1 MNVSELIIQ
10 NPEPGT
16 SRVMFCGDVV
26 TFTLTVPAEKRGMA
40 WIRTNLGRAE
50 ISRNE
55 IIARV
60 DRNEIKLDEAWHD
73 IQMIRQGPS
82 VFEITLPLCEVGH
95 FKAKCFFW
103 AEDSDEPVWPTG
115 EDSVINV
122 EPAGTCCA
130 NIVYN
135 AFVRQ
140 FGPTRSQ
147 GQDLKKEEGDCIR
160 LLDQKGYAVIPS
172 SGKFRDLSEKIDF
185 IFNDL
190 GCRAIHLLPIHPTPT
205 TYGRMGRFGSPYA
218 ALNFTDVDPALAEFD
233 SSATPLEQFIALV
246 DKAHSSSGY
255 VILDIAINHTGW
267 AASIH
272 EKHPEWLVRDEEGNI
287 EVPGAWGVVWA
298 DLTRLDYS
306 KKALWR
312 YMADIFLLWCGR
324 GVDGFRCDAGY
335 MIPVP
340 AWEYIVAR
348 VKQEYPDTLFFLE
361 GLGGPLEATWEIL
374 NKANFNWAYSELF
387 QIYDR
392 RAFEAYLPRAI
403 SISEKFG
410 HMIHFAETH
419 DNQRLAATSILFA
432 QMRTS
437 ISALFSV
444 CGGFGFANGVE
455 WFAKEKINV
464 HDSVSLNWGAKINQV
479 DHIRRLNLILRTH
492 PAFGP
497 NVKLNL
503 VQEGQGNYLVLSRS
517 IPTTQREILV
527 IANLDCDKKQEALW
541 KKGQLGSDG
550 TQPGE
555 AVSDVFFDLVTEKR
569 VVAKVDRDLLRVTL
583 EPGEVMALTRHQRDI
598 ELLKKAD
605 MENEPMPWRVVR
617 QKQKACV
624 LRIVTTLAG
633 YNDVSGIDLDHEADA
648 LIKDP
653 LEFVR
658 SFNPDG
664 KESRV
669 VVWEWDKD
677 VRRKVMIPH
686 GFFLMVVASDPF
698 RAEIR
703 TPSKDGITIEQNE
716 SLATDDGRNFAIFLP
731 HDTRGRFIE
740 HTLRIRVF
748 TRGKAEEA
756 AAPLVHLPGTQTVF
770 VSSTF
775 TGKAIS
781 KDPTL
786 KLLGVNHRGG
796 MMRAF
801 AWWGRIE
808 SRYDALLAANIN
820 PDYPEDRWMALARFR
835 IWVIYQGYS
844 RELTLDCLESF
855 TFSYANMGLWRFRV
869 PTSEGSH
876 CPIEITLRMVEH
888 KNAVEMIVKRLS
900 GSSRKH
906 LLGDDKKVTLVI
918 RPDLE
923 HRSFHETSKAWQGPE
938 SLWKSAVSMI
948 KNGFSFVPD
957 VSRCTLSVKASD
969 GSFVEEPEW
978 QYMVHRSLDAQ
989 RGLDPYSDLFS
1000 PGYFTTTL
1008 GGSQA
1013 LLVLAHVT
1021 CSKEDQRELFPMD
1034 VNSSDSEFAG
1044 IDPELTR
1051 VWPLSEALDQS
1062 LDAFVVTRGQDKS
1075 VIAGYPWFLDW
1086 GRDSLIFSRAL
1097 IQAERLE
1104 DARKILRLFGRFEQ
1118 NGTLPNMISGNDA
1131 RNRNTSD
1138 APMWFLAAAREMVE
1152 KDGLTFLDEPL
1163 GYRTI
1168 RKVLLSIGNAYIRG
1182 TVTGVAMDP
1191 ETGLIYSPSHFTWMD
1206 TNYPAGTP
1214 REGYP
1219 IEIQALW
1226 AYGLDFL
1233 AAIDPEGAHDWA
1245 RYSILVKESVR
1256 SLFFLEQKGYFS
1268 DCLHSRGMAPA
1279 RRAVVDDALRPNQ
1292 LFLISLGV
1300 IQDEDMCI
1308 PALEHCMALLVP
1320 GGIRTLDDRKVV
1332 HPLEIKGPTGLLNDP
1347 LHPYWG
1353 HYLGDEDTRRKP
1365 AYHNGTA
1372 WTWVFPVFCEAWG
1385 KIFGPKG
1392 EMTAISWLTSSVEL
1406 MRCGAAG
1413 FLPEIMDGDAPHKPR
1428 GCDAQAWGTSELA
1441 RVWRKFTWK

>member
-1 MNVSELIIQ
+1 MNVSELIAQ
-10 NPEPGT
+10 NPKPGT
-16 SRVMFCGDVV
+16 SQVMFCGDIV
-26 TFTLTVPAEKRGMA
+26 TFTLTIPAEVSGMA
-40 WIRTNLGRAE
+40 WIRTNLGRVA

-60 DRNEIKLDEAWHD
+60 DRNEIKLNEAWHD
-73 IQMIRQGPS
+73 IQMVRQGPAL
-82 VFEITLPLCEVGH
+82 FAITLPLSEAGH

-103 AEDSDEPVWPTG
+103 AKDSDEPVWPPG
-115 EDSVINV
+115 EDCVINV

-147 GQDLKKEEGDCIR
+147 GLVLNKDEGECIR
-160 LLDQKGYAVIPS
+160 SLDQKGYAVIPS

-185 IFNDL
+185 IFNEL
-190 GCRAIHLLPIHPTPT
+190 GCRAVHLLPIHPTPT

-233 SSATPLEQFIALV
+233 SSETPLEQFIALV
-246 DKAHSSSGY
+246 DKIHSSSGY

-272 EKHPEWLVRDEEGNI
+272 EKHPEWLVRDEEGEI

-348 VKQEYPDTLFFLE
+348 VKKEYPDTLFFLE
-361 GLGGPLEATWEIL
+361 GLGGPLKATREIL

-387 QIYDR
+387 QTYDR
-392 RAFEAYLPRAI
+392 WAFEAYLPSAI

-419 DNQRLAATSILFA
+419 DNQRLAATSLCFA
-432 QMRTS
+432 KMRTS
-437 ISALFSV
+437 VCALFSV
-444 CGGFGFANGVE
+444 CGGFGFTNGVE

-464 HDSVSLNWGAKINQV
+464 HDSPSLNWGAKINQTE
-479 DHIRRLNLILRTH
+479 HIRRLNLILRTH

-503 VQEGQGNYLVLSRS
+503 VQEGQGNYLALSRS
-517 IPTTQREILV
+517 IKATKREIVV
-527 IANLDCDKKQEALW
+527 IANLDCDKKQEVIWRA
-541 KKGQLGSDG
+541 GQISEDSIQQGSL
-550 TQPGE
+550 
-555 AVSDVFFDLVTEKR
+555 VDLVTEKR
-569 VVAKVDRDLLRVTL
+569 VAVKNDRNLFRVTL
-583 EPGEVMALTRHQRDI
+583 QPGEVMALTQDQREI

-605 MENEPMPWRVVR
+605 IENKPIPERVAR
-617 QKQKACV
+617 QKQRACV
-624 LRIVTTLAG
+624 LKIVTTLAG
-633 YNDVSGIDLDHEADA
+633 YNDVSGIDLDFEAEA
-648 LIKDP
+648 LVKNP

-664 KESRV
+664 RESRV

-677 VRRKVMIPH
+677 VQRKVMIPH
-686 GFFLMVVASDPF
+686 DFFLMVVANDPF
-698 RAEIR
+698 RAAIR
-703 TPSKDGITIEQNE
+703 TSNKGTVNTIEQNE
-716 SLATDDGRNFAIFLP
+716 SLATADGRHFAIFLP
-731 HDTRGRFIE
+731 HDTRGRIIE
-740 HTLRIRVF
+740 HTLRIKVF
-748 TRGKAEEA
+748 TREEA
-756 AAPLVHLPGTQTVF
+756 KQATAPLVHLPGTQNVL
-770 VSSTF
+770 VPSTF

-781 KDPTL
+781 KDPSL

-801 AWWGRIE
+801 AWWGRLE

-820 PDYPEDRWMALARFR
+820 PDYPEDRWMALSRFR
-835 IWVIYQGYS
+835 IWVIFQGYS

-855 TFSYANMGLWRFRV
+855 TFSYSNLGLWRFRV
-869 PTSEGSH
+869 PTSEGNH
-876 CPIEITLRMVEH
+876 CPIDITLRMIEY
-888 KNAVEMIVKRLS
+888 KNAVEMIVTRSS
-900 GSSRKH
+900 GSPRKN
-906 LLGDDKKVTLVI
+906 LLGNDKKITLII

-923 HRSFHETSKAWQGPE
+923 HRSFHETAKAWQGPE
-938 SLWKSAVSMI
+938 DKWKSSISMVT
-948 KNGFSFVPD
+948 NGFSFAPD
-957 VSRCTLSVKASD
+957 VNRCTLRVKASD
-969 GSFVEEPEW
+969 ANFVSEPEW
-978 QYMVHRSLDAQ
+978 QYMVHRPLDAQ
-989 RGLDPYSDLFS
+989 RGLDPDSDLFS

-1008 GGSQA
+1008 HANKA

-1021 CSKEDQRELFPMD
+1021 CTRENERGFLPMD
-1034 VNSSDSEFAG
+1034 ENDSN
-1044 IDPELTR
+1044 PELIESEPKFAR
-1051 VWPLSEALDQS
+1051 GWPLPEALERS
-1062 LDAFVVTRGQDKS
+1062 LDAFVVTRGEDKS
-1075 VIAGYPWFLDW
+1075 VVAGYPWFLDW

-1097 IQAERLE
+1097 IETDRLE

-1152 KDGLTFLDEPL
+1152 KEGLAFLDESL
-1163 GYRTI
+1163 GDRTI
-1168 RKVLLSIGNAYIRG
+1168 REVLLSIGNSYARG
-1182 TVTGVAMDP
+1182 TETGVAMDT

-1233 AAIDPEGAHDWA
+1233 SKIDPSGVHDWGGLSTQVKD
-1245 RYSILVKESVR
+1245 SIKSM
-1256 SLFFLEQKGYFS
+1256 FYLEDKGYFS
-1268 DCLHSRGMAPA
+1268 DCLHTRGMAPA
-1279 RRAVVDDALRPNQ
+1279 RKAVVDDALRPNQ

-1300 IQDEDMCI
+1300 MQDEDMCI

-1320 GGIRTLDDRKVV
+1320 GGIRTLDDKKVT
-1332 HPLEIKGPTGLLNDP
+1332 HPLEIKGPKGRLNDP
-1347 LHPYWG
+1347 LNPYWG
-1353 HYLGDEDTRRKP
+1353 HYQGDEDTRRKP

-1372 WTWVFPVFCEAWG
+1372 WTWVFPVFCEAWA
-1385 KIFGPKG
+1385 KIFDGKG
-1392 EMTAISWLTSSVEL
+1392 SRTAISWLTSSVKI
-1406 MRCGAAG
+1406 MQGGVAG
-1413 FLPEIMDGDAPHKPR
+1413 FLPEIMDGDAPHAPR
-1428 GCDAQAWGTSELA
+1428 GCDAQAWGSSELS
-1441 RVWRKFTWK
+1441 RVWHKLVDSR